1 MLMQMFGPGMIL
13 HEWTDVNVNSRPYDV
28 TAERALLL
36 ALVRAET
43 AECCLGRTPQLSR
56 LFRGGSKENE
66 KMCSSER

>member
-1 MLMQMFGPGMIL
+1 MQMFGPGMIS
-13 HEWTDVNVNSRPYDV
+13 HEWADVNVNSRPYDV

-43 AECCLGRTPQLSR
+43 AECCLGRMPRLSR